1 MKEKVVLVTGS
12 SRGIGE
18 ATIIEFAK
26 NGYNVVINY
35 SKSNKE
41 AEVLKEKIERDYKVK
56 ALVIEADGR
65 TRRTREPAIMYF
77 FKKKWFNVIAQ
88 LKADGIS
95 YYCNIATPYI
105 IEDGTIKY
113 IDYDL
118 DLRIFNTGEYKILD
132 KMEYKYHKKIM
143 NYSDE
148 LDIAVKNGLNE
159 LIKLYKSGSDIFSTE
174 KNMNYYKEYLELKK

>member
-1 MKEKVVLVTGS
+1 MNKICMGDNFQMQCYKHNGKIHRS
-12 SRGIGE
+12 WSE
-18 ATIIEFAK
+18 AVIIEE
-26 NGYNVVINY
+26 
-35 SKSNKE
+35 NKDYI
-41 AEVLKEKIERDYKVK
+41 VLGNNK

-77 FKKKWFNVIAQ
+77 FKKKWFNIIAQ

-132 KMEYKYHKKIM
+132 RMEYKYHKKIM
-143 NYSDE
+143 NYSEE

-159 LIKLYKSGSDIFSTE
+159 LIKLYKSGSEIFNAE
-174 KNMNYYKEYLELKK
+174 KNMDYYKEYLELKKME